1 MMLLNKW
8 SLSYW
13 EDNCFSFSLKFALA
27 QFKFIPAEF
36 KYGRDG
42 NGLKINFCTP
52 RKDCCGWACFTY
64 PIPGVIPSTWL
75 WNWCQGEYDVGN
87 TRVAH
92 APRCWSWISWPTSS
106 SCINRRGTK
115 ITSRYASRAQHLI
128 PFQNSQGIITD
139 MVVSSRG
146 RLLGRE
152 PSLTTPFHKYSDFDR
167 FFYGLRAEL
176 TLSRQ
181 PQYIKDA
188 SHWDMPKNC
197 ALVMWN
203 LEDLCD
209 INFNVPLQP
218 SSYRQT

>member
-1 MMLLNKW
+1 M
-8 SLSYW
+8 
-13 EDNCFSFSLKFALA
+13 
-27 QFKFIPAEF
+27 AE
-36 KYGRDG
+36 
-42 NGLKINFCTP
+42 P
-52 RKDCCGWACFTY
+52 VWCCGVMVEAANPQRLHPTSILDVYKVFEHLEMLWMGMLY
-64 PIPGVIPSTWL
+64 IPNTW
-75 WNWCQGEYDVGN
+75 GN
-87 TRVAH
+87 TQHMTVK
-92 APRCWSWISWPTSS
+92 PMPGGVWCWQYKGGTCTKVLIMDIMTYLVKLYQSK
-106 SCINRRGTK
+106 GTK

-181 PQYIKDA
+181 PQYIKNA

-209 INFNVPLQP
+209 INFNVPL
-218 SSYRQT
+218 